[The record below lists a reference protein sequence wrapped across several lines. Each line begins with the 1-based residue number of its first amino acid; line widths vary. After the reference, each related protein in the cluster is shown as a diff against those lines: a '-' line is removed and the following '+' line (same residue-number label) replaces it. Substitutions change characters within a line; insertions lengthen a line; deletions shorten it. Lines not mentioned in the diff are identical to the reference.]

1 MCGPQEYV
9 IMSSSHLPHNYN
21 QNFVLHNKQSR
32 SGRQKNSTAAAVL
45 VAARCRA
52 DDAAPR

>member
-1 MCGPQEYV
+1 
-9 IMSSSHLPHNYN
+9 MSSSHLPHNYN